1 MNTAGEKAL
10 RALADA
16 GIGGPPVAVVGEEGG
31 AAKVG
36 MEEGRLPDVPSSGHR
51 VKERLQEGPRS
62 GEPFPEHSRT
72 AEPCV
77 PDGVLTARYP
87 LAALC
92 RATLDANPAA
102 GKLTPDGR
110 KWVAEHLEAAVL
122 CWLSHILK
130 PEPAWDAV
138 CPNGHR
144 ITEGIFAKALMGW
157 CCAECEQ
164 VYPAGDCKLRTSQG
178 SE

>member
-1 MNTAGEKAL
+1 MGYLEIVKRC
-10 RALADA
+10 RAEA
-16 GIGGPPVAVVGEEGG
+16 GIGGAPATLAGEEGG

-36 MEEGRLPDVPSSGHR
+36 TEEGRSFEKAPCPAAHS
-51 VKERLQEGPRS
+51 
-62 GEPFPEHSRT
+62 PEHSRT

-77 PDGVLTARYP
+77 PDAVLTARHP

-102 GKLTPDGR
+102 SKLSPDGR

-122 CWLSHILK
+122 NWLSHVLK
-130 PEPAWDAV
+130 PEPAWDAE
-138 CPNGHR
+138 CPQGHR
-144 ITEGIFAKALMGW
+144 ITEAIFVRTLAGW

-164 VYPAGDCKLRTSQG
+164 VYPAGECRLSSLDVRISR
-178 SE
+178 S